1 MRRLLTRI
9 LVGAV
14 AVAVI
19 AALPVSDVGAQQ
31 AISISKTGDL
41 KFGSVVPDPFG
52 SGKVTITLAG
62 SRTCDAILLCFGTFS
77 DGRFSVSGEP
87 NLVYVTTMPGKIL
100 ITDGVVTMEVD
111 GFVDSISGQGTLDA
125 NGNDTFTV
133 GAFLLVE
140 QNQPEGFYTG
150 TFTVIVNYN

>member
-19 AALPVSDVGAQQ
+19 AALPVRDAHAKPIG
-31 AISISKTGDL
+31 ITKTADL
-41 KFGSVVPDPFG
+41 TFGSVVVDNVNPG
-52 SGKVTITLAG
+52 TVAISSAG
-62 SRTCDAILLCFGTFS
+62 VLTCDAILLCFGTFS